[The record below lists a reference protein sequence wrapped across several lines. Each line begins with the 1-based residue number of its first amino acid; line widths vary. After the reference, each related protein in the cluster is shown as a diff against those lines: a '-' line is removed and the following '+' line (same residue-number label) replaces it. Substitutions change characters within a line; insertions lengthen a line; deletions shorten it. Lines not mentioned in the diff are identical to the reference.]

1 MTKIVLIGAGSYA
14 FGAATFRD
22 LMAWRE
28 QLRGSAIVL
37 VDLNKESLD
46 MMTEFLLKLNEMAG
60 TPYVVES
67 TTDRQQALPGADY
80 VFISIAVNRNERWRL
95 DWNIPIKH
103 GVKHVLGENGG
114 PGGLFHAMRNIPI
127 VLDIVHDVEALC
139 PDALVINFTNPE
151 GRICQAIN
159 RYSKVKFIGLCH
171 GIDSLRRVASYAL
184 DLPSEKIDVKA
195 GGLNHFSWVRDL
207 RHLDTGKDL
216 YPAFRQAV
224 HEKQAT
230 IEQQM
235 DHTIKLSVY
244 LMDTYGLYPLPSD
257 NHVGEYLS
265 YAWELAGM
273 AGHPFDR
280 VDRESDEFR
289 ADIRLWTSGAKPMPE
304 WMFQPSG
311 ERAVAIVD
319 GILHNTHQYEISVNI
334 ANKGYIPNLPDGA
347 IVEIPAMVDA
357 TGVHGVS
364 LDPLPEP
371 IAAMCRTQIA
381 IIDRVVEAGVRGDKN
396 AALQALLLDPL
407 ISSISQAQ
415 AILDELLKA
424 HKDFLPQFTEQSS

>member
-28 QLRGSAIVL
+28 KLCGSAIVL
-37 VDLNKESLD
+37 VDTNPEALEL
-46 MMTEFLLKLNEMAG
+46 MAGFIHKLNEMTG
-60 TPYVVES
+60 NPYTIET
-67 TTDRQQALPGADY
+67 TTDRTQALPGAEF
-80 VFISIAVNRNERWRL
+80 VFISIAVRRNELWRL
-95 DWNIPIKH
+95 DWQIPLKH

-127 VLDIVHDVEALC
+127 VLDIVRDVKALC
-139 PDALVINFTNPE
+139 PEALVINFTNPE
-151 GRICQAIN
+151 GRICQALN
-159 RYSKVKFIGLCH
+159 RYGEVKFVGLCH
-171 GIDSLRRVASYAL
+171 GIDLLRRVASYAL

-207 RHLDTGKDL
+207 RHLDTGEDL

-224 HEKQAT
+224 HEKQAY
-230 IEQQM
+230 IEEQM
-235 DHTIKLSVY
+235 GHTMKLSVY

-257 NHVGEYLS
+257 NHVGEYIS

-273 AGHPFDR
+273 EGHPFDR

-289 ADIRLWTSGAKPMPE
+289 ADIRLWTSGEKPMPE

-319 GILHNTHQYEISVNI
+319 GIIHNTHQYEISVNI

-347 IVEIPAMVDA
+347 IVEIPAVVNA

-381 IIDRVVEAGVRGDKN
+381 IIDRVVEAGVHGDKQ
-396 AALQALLLDPL
+396 AALQALLLDPV
-407 ISSISQAQ
+407 ISSVSQAQ
-415 AILDELLKA
+415 GILDELLKA
-424 HKDFLPQFTEQSS
+424 HKGFLPQFK

>member
-14 FGAATFRD
+14 FGTATFRD

-28 QLRGSAIVL
+28 NLRGSTIVL
-37 VDLNKESLD
+37 VDLNREYLD
-46 MMTEFLLKLNEMAG
+46 LMAGFLHKLNEL
-60 TPYVVES
+60 TDHPYHIET
-67 TTDRQQALPGADY
+67 TTDRTQALPGADF

-95 DWNIPIKH
+95 DWQVPFKY

-127 VLDIVHDVEALC
+127 VLDIVKDVEALC
-139 PDALVINFTNPE
+139 PEALVINFTNPE

-159 RYSKVKFIGLCH
+159 RYSHVKFVGLCH
-171 GIDSLRRVASYAL
+171 GIDSMRRVAGYAL
-184 DLPSEKIDVKA
+184 GLPSEKIDVKA

-207 RHLDTGKDL
+207 RHLDTGEDL
-216 YPAFRQAV
+216 YPAFRKAV
-224 HEKQAT
+224 HEKQAY
-230 IEQQM
+230 IEEQM
-235 DHTIKLSVY
+235 AHTMNLSLF

-257 NHVGEYLS
+257 NHVGEYIS

-273 AGHPFDR
+273 EGHPFER

-289 ADIRLWTSGAKPMPE
+289 ADIRKWTSGEQPMPA
-304 WMFQPSG
+304 WMWEPSG

-319 GILHNTHQYEISVNI
+319 GMLRNTHHYEISVNV
-334 ANKGYIPNLPDGA
+334 ANRGFIPNLPDDA
-347 IVEIPAMVDA
+347 IVEVPATVDA
-357 TGVHGVS
+357 TGVHGVR

-381 IIDRVVEAGVRGDKN
+381 IIDRVVEAGVHGDRQ
-396 AALQALLLDPL
+396 AALQALLLDPV
-407 ISSISQAQ
+407 ISSARQAQ
-415 AILDELLKA
+415 GILDELLEA
-424 HKDFLPQFTEQSS
+424 HRGFLPQFGKSM

>member
-14 FGAATFRD
+14 FGTATFRD
-22 LMAWRE
+22 LMTWRE
-28 QLRGSAIVL
+28 QLRGSTIVL
-37 VDLNKESLD
+37 VDLNQEYLD
-46 MMTEFLLKLNEMAG
+46 LMTNFFHKLNDM
-60 TPYVVES
+60 TDKPYTIES
-67 TTDRQQALPGADY
+67 TTDRKQALPGADF
-80 VFISIAVNRNERWRL
+80 VFISIAVNRNERWKL
-95 DWNIPIKH
+95 DWNVPFKH

-114 PGGLFHAMRNIPI
+114 PGGMFHAMRNIPI
-127 VLDIVHDVEALC
+127 VLDIVHDVEAIC

-159 RYSKVKFIGLCH
+159 RYSKVKFVGLCH

-184 DLPSEKIDVKA
+184 DISSEKIDVKA

-207 RHLDTGKDL
+207 RHLDTGEDL
-216 YPAFRQAV
+216 YPAFRKAV
-224 HEKQAT
+224 HEKQAY
-230 IEQQM
+230 IEEQM
-235 DHTIKLSVY
+235 HHTMKLSVY

-257 NHVGEYLS
+257 NHVGEYIS

-273 AGHPFDR
+273 EGHPFDR

-289 ADIRLWTSGAKPMPE
+289 ADIRLWTSGEKPMPE

-319 GILHNTHQYEISVNI
+319 GIIHNTHQYEISVNV
-334 ANKGYIPNLPDGA
+334 ANHGYIPNLPDDA
-347 IVEIPAMVDA
+347 IVEIPAVIDA

-381 IIDRVVEAGVRGDKN
+381 IIDRVVEAGVHGDKN
-396 AALQALLLDPL
+396 AALQALLLDPV
-407 ISSISQAQ
+407 ISSVSQAQ
-415 AILDELLKA
+415 GILDELLEA
-424 HKDFLPQFTEQSS
+424 HKDFLPQFKK